1 VRRLPGTKVPMM
13 CLVALLVVASCS
25 AEPEVSGEEMSQLIQ
40 TEADAFPGLDLS
52 SEILEEL
59 ASHRVVVLGE
69 THRLREH
76 WEFLATLVEDLHG
89 SGFRQVLI
97 EAPHMAEWLYDD
109 YVKGGILVPELELPK
124 FYEDRLAGIREVNQ
138 GLEPG
143 EQIRVRAID
152 VNEEHHGGGQA
163 FRNVLGSLV
172 NILGEAGPVEAFTAT
187 AAGSPEEQR
196 EAIDRLSAS
205 LRSES
210 SALSEEWGPEWFA
223 HVVEMVEV
231 ERASIDIR
239 EYRQSDDDRAAR
251 AREEEIKEL
260 VESRLADNEGR
271 ALINVGEHHAQKTPF
286 MGTDQEWLGDYLT
299 HRSEAAEGSVFIIG
313 FTSAET
319 VLEPGA
325 PGSPYNIVQSSPDDE
340 LLRLMAETWPDLN
353 VYLPLDNPLFS
364 EKRVA
369 YNSEDVIYAVQLADV
384 FDALFQ
390 YGVAHRMADS

>member
-1 VRRLPGTKVPMM
+1 MRRILGTKVPMM
-13 CLVALLVVASCS
+13 CLLLLFVASCS
-25 AEPEVSGEEMSQLIQ
+25 AEPEVSREEMVQLIQ
-40 TEADAFPGLDLS
+40 TKADAFSDFNLS
-52 SEILEEL
+52 PEILEDL

-76 WEFLATLVEDLHG
+76 WEFVATLAEDLHG

-109 YVKGGILVPELELPK
+109 YVQGGALAPFWEPPK
-124 FYEDRLAGIREVNQ
+124 FYEDRLAGIRDVND
-138 GLEPG
+138 GLEPD
-143 EQIRVRAID
+143 ERIRVHAID

-163 FRNVLGSLV
+163 FRDVLGSLV
-172 NILGEAGPVEAFTAT
+172 HILGNAGSVEAFTAT
-187 AAGSPEEQR
+187 PAGSPEEQR
-196 EAIDRLSAS
+196 ESIELLSES

-210 SALSEEWGPEWFA
+210 SALSEEWGPKWFA
-223 HVVEMVEV
+223 HVEEMVEV

-239 EYRQSDDDRAAR
+239 EYRRSDDDRAAR
-251 AREEEIKEL
+251 VREEEIKEL
-260 VESRLADNEGR
+260 VESRLADDEGR
-271 ALINVGEHHAQKTPF
+271 AVINVGGHHAQKSPL

-299 HRSEAAEGSVFIIG
+299 HRSESAEGSVFIIG
-313 FTSAET
+313 FASANT

-325 PGSPYNIVQSSPDDE
+325 PGNPFNILQSSPDDE

-353 VYLPLDNPLFS
+353 VYLPLDDPLFS

-369 YNSEDVIYAVQLADV
+369 YNSEDVIYAVHLADV

-390 YGVAHRMADS
+390 YGVAHRMSDS

>member
-1 VRRLPGTKVPMM
+1 MRYLPRTKVLMM
-13 CLVALLVVASCS
+13 CLLALLSVASCG
-25 AEPEVSGEEMSQLIQ
+25 AQPEVSREEMVQLVQ
-40 TEADAFPGLDLS
+40 TKAVAFSDLDLP
-52 SEILEEL
+52 SEILEDL

-76 WEFLATLVEDLHG
+76 WEFLAKLIEDLHG

-109 YVKGGILVPELELPK
+109 YVHGGVLLPDWEPPK
-124 FYEDRLAGIREVNQ
+124 FYEDRLVGIREVNE

-143 EQIRVRAID
+143 ERIRVRAID

-163 FRNVLGSLV
+163 FRDVLVSLV
-172 NILGEAGPVEAFTAT
+172 DILGEPGPVQAFTAT
-187 AAGSPEEQR
+187 PAGSPEEQR
-196 EAIDRLSAS
+196 ESIEQLSAS
-205 LRSES
+205 LDSES
-210 SALSEEWGPEWFA
+210 STLRDEWGPEWFA

-239 EYRQSDDDRAAR
+239 EHRQSDDDRAAR
-251 AREEEIKEL
+251 EREEEIKEL
-260 VESRLADNEGR
+260 VESRLADDGGR
-271 ALINVGEHHAQKTPF
+271 AVINVGAHHAQKSPL

-299 HRSEAAEGSVFIIG
+299 HRSEAAEGSVIIIG

-325 PGSPYNIVQSSPDDE
+325 PGSPTNIVLSSPEDE
-340 LLRLMAETWPDLN
+340 LLRLMAEAWPDLN
-353 VYLPLDNPLFS
+353 VYLPLDDPMFS
-364 EKRVA
+364 EKSVA

-384 FDALFQ
+384 FDAVFQ

>member
-1 VRRLPGTKVPMM
+1 MRRLPGTKVPMM
-13 CLVALLVVASCS
+13 CLLALLSVASCS
-25 AEPEVSGEEMSQLIQ
+25 AEAEVSREEMVQLVQ
-40 TEADAFPGLDLS
+40 TKAVAFSDLNLS
-52 SEILEEL
+52 SEILEDL

-76 WEFLATLVEDLHG
+76 WEFLAMLVEDLHG

-109 YVKGGILVPELELPK
+109 YVHGGVLAPGWEPPK
-124 FYEDRLAGIREVNQ
+124 FYEDRLAGIREINE

-143 EQIRVRAID
+143 ERIRVRAID
-152 VNEEHHGGGQA
+152 VNEEHHGGGRA
-163 FRNVLGSLV
+163 FRDVLGSLV
-172 NILGEAGPVEAFTAT
+172 HILGDAGPVGAFTAT
-187 AAGSPEEQR
+187 PAGSPEEQR
-196 EAIDRLSAS
+196 ESIERLSAS

-210 SALSEEWGPEWFA
+210 STLSEEWGPEWFA
-223 HVVEMVEV
+223 HVEEMVEV

-251 AREEEIKEL
+251 AREEKIKEL
-260 VESRLADNEGR
+260 VESRLANDEGR
-271 ALINVGEHHAQKTPF
+271 SVINVGGHHAQKSPL
-286 MGTDQEWLGDYLT
+286 MGTSQEWLGDYLA
-299 HRSEAAEGSVFIIG
+299 HRSGAAEGSVFIIG

-319 VLEPGA
+319 VLELGA
-325 PGSPYNIVQSSPDDE
+325 PGSPSNIVESSPENE

-353 VYLPLDNPLFS
+353 VYLPLDDPMFS

-369 YNSEDVIYAVQLADV
+369 YNSEDVIYAVQLTDV

>member
-1 VRRLPGTKVPMM
+1 VRRRPGKKGLIM
-13 CLVALLVVASCS
+13 CLLAVLVVASCTDQ
-25 AEPEVSGEEMSQLIQ
+25 PEVSKEEMVQLIQ
-40 TEADAFPGLDLS
+40 TEADAFPDLNLP
-52 SEILEEL
+52 SEILTAL

-76 WEFLATLVEDLHG
+76 WEFLATLVEDLHE

-109 YVKGGILVPELELPK
+109 YVKGGVLVPDLELPK
-124 FYEDRLAGIREVNQ
+124 FYADRLAGIREVNE
-138 GLEPG
+138 GLGPG
-143 EQIRVRAID
+143 EQIRIRAID

-163 FRNVLGSLV
+163 FRDVLGSLV
-172 NILGEAGPVEAFTAT
+172 HVLGDAGPVEAFIAT
-187 AAGSPEEQR
+187 PAGSPEEQR
-196 EAIDRLSAS
+196 ESIERLIDS
-205 LRSES
+205 LRSQS
-210 SALSEEWGPEWFA
+210 SALSEDWGSEWYA

-251 AREEEIKEL
+251 LREEEIKEL
-260 VESRLADNEGR
+260 VESRLADDKGGTV
-271 ALINVGEHHAQKTPF
+271 INVGAHHAQKSPL
-286 MGTDQEWLGDYLT
+286 MGTDQEWLGDYLAY
-299 HRSEAAEGSVFIIG
+299 RSGTTEGSVFIIG

-325 PGSPYNIVQSSPDDE
+325 PGSPSNIVQSSPEDE

-353 VYLPLDNPLFS
+353 VYLPLDDPLFS

-384 FDALFQ
+384 FDALLQ

>member
-1 VRRLPGTKVPMM
+1 VRRLPGMKVMM
-13 CLVALLVVASCS
+13 LCLLALLFVVSCS
-25 AEPEVSGEEMSQLIQ
+25 AQPELSREEMVRHVQ
-40 TEADAFPGLDLS
+40 TKAVALSDLNLS
-52 SEILEEL
+52 SETLEDL

-89 SGFRQVLI
+89 LGFRQVLI

-109 YVKGGILVPELELPK
+109 YVRGGVLVPELELPK
-124 FYEDRLAGIREVNQ
+124 FYEDRLAGIRYVNE

-143 EQIRVRAID
+143 ERIRVRAID

-163 FRNVLGSLV
+163 FRDVLGSLV
-172 NILGEAGPVEAFTAT
+172 NILGEPGPVEAFTAT
-187 AAGSPEEQR
+187 PAGSPEEQR
-196 EAIDRLSAS
+196 ESIERLSAS

-210 SALSEEWGPEWFA
+210 STLSEEWGPEWFA
-223 HVVEMVEV
+223 HVEEMVEV

-239 EYRQSDDDRAAR
+239 EYRQSDDDRATR
-251 AREEEIKEL
+251 AREEEMKEL
-260 VESRLADNEGR
+260 VESRLADDEGR
-271 ALINVGEHHAQKTPF
+271 AVINVGAHHAQKSPL
-286 MGTDQEWLGDYLT
+286 MGTDQEWLGDYLA
-299 HRSEAAEGSVFIIG
+299 HRSETAEGSVFIIG

-325 PGSPYNIVQSSPDDE
+325 PGSPSNIMQSSPEDE
-340 LLRLMAETWPDLN
+340 LLRLMAETWPDQN
-353 VYLPLDNPLFS
+353 VYLPLDDPLFS

-369 YNSEDVIYAVQLADV
+369 YNSEDVIYVVQLADV

>member
-1 VRRLPGTKVPMM
+1 VCRRPATKGLMV
-13 CLVALLVVASCS
+13 CLLVSLVVVSCS
-25 AEPEVSGEEMSQLIQ
+25 AEPEVSREEMIQLIQ
-40 TEADAFPGLDLS
+40 TEADAFPDLNLS
-52 SEILEEL
+52 SEILADL

-76 WEFLATLVEDLHG
+76 WEFLATLVENLHG

-97 EAPHMAEWLYDD
+97 EAPHMADWLYDD
-109 YVKGGILVPELELPK
+109 YVQGGVLVPELELPK
-124 FYEDRLAGIREVNQ
+124 FYSDRLTGIREVNQ
-138 GLEPG
+138 ELEPA
-143 EQIRVRAID
+143 ERIRVRAID

-163 FRNVLGSLV
+163 FREVLGSLV
-172 NILGEAGPVEAFTAT
+172 QLIGDSGPIEDFVITPT
-187 AAGSPEEQR
+187 GSPEEQR
-196 EAIDRLSAS
+196 ESIERLSAS

-210 SALSEEWGPEWFA
+210 SALSEEWGPQWFA

-251 AREEEIKEL
+251 AREEEIKKL
-260 VESRLADNEGR
+260 VESRLADHEGR
-271 ALINVGEHHAQKTPF
+271 SVINVGGHHAQKSHL

-313 FTSAET
+313 FTSAST

-325 PGSPYNIVQSSPDDE
+325 PGSPYDIVQSSPDDE

-353 VYLPLDNPLFS
+353 VYLPLDDPLFS
-364 EKRVA
+364 KKRVA
-369 YNSEDVIYAVQLADV
+369 YNNEDVIYAVQLGDV

>member
-1 VRRLPGTKVPMM
+1 VCRRPATKGLMV
-13 CLVALLVVASCS
+13 CLLVSLVVVSCS
-25 AEPEVSGEEMSQLIQ
+25 AEPEVSREEMIQLIQ
-40 TEADAFPGLDLS
+40 TEADAFPDLNLS
-52 SEILEEL
+52 SEILADL

-76 WEFLATLVEDLHG
+76 WEFLATLVENLHG

-97 EAPHMAEWLYDD
+97 EAPHMADWLYDD
-109 YVKGGILVPELELPK
+109 YVQGGVLVPELELPK
-124 FYEDRLAGIREVNQ
+124 FYSDRLTGIREVNQ
-138 GLEPG
+138 GLEPA
-143 EQIRVRAID
+143 ERIRVRAID

-163 FRNVLGSLV
+163 FREVLGSLV
-172 NILGEAGPVEAFTAT
+172 QLIGDSGPIEDFVTT
-187 AAGSPEEQR
+187 PTGSPEEQR
-196 EAIDRLSAS
+196 ESIERLSAS

-210 SALSEEWGPEWFA
+210 SALSEEWGPQWFA

-251 AREEEIKEL
+251 AREEEIKKL
-260 VESRLADNEGR
+260 VESRLADHEGR
-271 ALINVGEHHAQKTPF
+271 SVINVGGHHAQKSHL

-313 FTSAET
+313 FTSAST

-325 PGSPYNIVQSSPDDE
+325 PGSPYDIVQSSPDDE

-353 VYLPLDNPLFS
+353 VYLPLDDPLFS
-364 EKRVA
+364 KKRVA
-369 YNSEDVIYAVQLADV
+369 YNNEDVIYAVQLGDV